1 MWSSGGVRSMASDGG
16 PLAALAGVRVA
27 YPAVAQAMTTP
38 ALDGVDLALA
48 RGEVLAL
55 VGASGSGKSTLA
67 LALLGLLP
75 REAAATGT
83 FAWSGAR
90 LPLGGP
96 AHAALRG
103 TALGYVPQ
111 DAAASLNPY
120 LRVGLQVEEAIA
132 HAPDRMARRRRAL
145 ALMARAALDQP
156 AALAVRYPHQLSGG
170 QCQRVVIACA
180 TANDPAL
187 LVADEPT
194 SALDPLSAAE
204 VLGLLVRL
212 ARARG
217 SALVLVSHDLAAV
230 AACADRVAVI
240 EAGRIVE
247 TGAPAAL
254 LVHPRAAATRRLVAA
269 AQRVARAA

>member
-1 MWSSGGVRSMASDGG
+1 MPSEGE

-27 YPAVAQAMTTP
+27 YAAGAAP

-48 RGEVLAL
+48 RAEVLAL

-75 REAAATGT
+75 REAASGA
-83 FAWSGAR
+83 FAWGR
-90 LPLGGP
+90 TWLPLGGP

-132 HAPDRMARRRRAL
+132 GAPGRAARRQRAL
-145 ALMARAALDQP
+145 ALMARAALEHP
-156 AALAVRYPHQLSGG
+156 AALAARYPHQLSGG

-194 SALDPLSAAE
+194 SALDPLSAAQ

-212 ARARG
+212 ARAEG
-217 SALVLVSHDLAAV
+217 GALVLVSHDLAAV

-247 TGAPAAL
+247 AGAPAAL
-254 LVHPRAAATRRLVAA
+254 LAHPRAAATRRLVAA
-269 AQRVARAA
+269 AERVARAA